1 MIKKNSI
8 INLLLLLSACNSG
21 PMDDPIPIASFPDIV
36 VDINLPSNIRLRT
49 DGGFKEEKG
58 GVRGIIIYRV
68 NAFSF
73 QAYERNCSFHPNDAC
88 ATVNVHSSGLYMT
101 DPCCNSNFSFTD
113 GSPAGGQAWQ
123 PLRRYRTQVSGTTL
137 TISDEALN

>member
-1 MIKKNSI
+1 MIKEKMIVNV
-8 INLLLLLSACNSG
+8 LLLLTACNSG
-21 PMDDPIPIASFPDIV
+21 PMDDPIPIASFPSIV
-36 VDINLPSNIRLRT
+36 VDINLPSNIGLRT

-73 QAYERNCSFHPNDAC
+73 NAFERNCSFHPNEAC
-88 ATVNVHSSGLYMT
+88 ATVNIHSSGLYMT
-101 DPCCNSNFSFTD
+101 DPCCNSNFSFND
-113 GSPAGGQAWQ
+113 GSPTGGQAWQ

-137 TISDEALN
+137 TITDEALN